1 MNDNFVDVILYD
13 NSTIVSEG
21 SDMVE
26 ETFYPHHN
34 PVSSKHRNDTTTK
47 GSKGS
52 RRAKIVQV
60 RRSKKK
66 RYGPSKFERLHD
78 TKLLFKHVQLSRIK
92 RRKYSALKNPKIE
105 SSMTSNDALPN
116 DVLEYIMKMKLLNSD
131 DVFSAGQ
138 TCVRWHGVCKRVWRK
153 KKSKELSEAWAKSD
167 HIPSAEELATVE
179 LLAAHGH
186 PASQI
191 IPRKVAALTETWE
204 KEDYFPPAA
213 EVTSLALL
221 ASNGHLPHQI
231 LVRKANM
238 VKEIFVEDEDWDPPS
253 LAEVA
258 CAAALATHGYITE
271 VENLWLDELDLD
283 SVSAGDL
290 GNLVKCVH
298 HNGNVS
304 ILVSF
309 VATSV
314 RCSITLSARI

>member
-1 MNDNFVDVILYD
+1 MNDNFADVILFD
-13 NSTIVSEG
+13 TSTIVSEG

-92 RRKYSALKNPKIE
+92 RRKYSALKNPKVE

-153 KKSKELSEAWAKSD
+153 KKSKELSEAWANID

-179 LLAAHGH
+179 LLAAHGP

-191 IPRKVAALTETWE
+191 IPRKVAALTESLDRE
-204 KEDYFPPAA
+204 EPFPPAA
-213 EVTSLALL
+213 KVTFLALL
-221 ASNGHLPHQI
+221 ASHDHLPHQI
-231 LVRKANM
+231 LIIVHC
-238 VKEIFVEDEDWDPPS
+238 
-253 LAEVA
+253 LA
-258 CAAALATHGYITE
+258 
-271 VENLWLDELDLD
+271 
-283 SVSAGDL
+283 
-290 GNLVKCVH
+290 
-298 HNGNVS
+298 
-304 ILVSF
+304 SF
-309 VATSV
+309 VQQNSTIGGRSNPFGGS
-314 RCSITLSARI
+314 SITYVGSVCHQFRVIWRCGAHSALTS